1 MLLSP
6 GVSLNIFKGVDS
18 DSWEEFSFKEIDRS
32 EVKEN
37 AVSTGNVDK
46 NLSSVSFSDLQAE
59 DEHGERGGKGK
70 KSPGWSKIGLA
81 IGEMEANVPRWEGSI
96 QLSTLQMFLGI
107 NMILRWK

>member
-6 GVSLNIFKGVDS
+6 GVSLNIMKGVES
-18 DSWEEFSFKEIDRS
+18 DSWEEFSIKEIDRS

-46 NLSSVSFSDLQAE
+46 NLSSVSFSDLQ
-59 DEHGERGGKGK
+59 DEHGERRGKGK

-81 IGEMEANVPRWEGSI
+81 IGEMEANVPRWAGSI